1 MTHNAA
7 IYALGHE
14 PIGKLLIRYSLPAI
28 AGMAAISLYNVIDSA
43 FIGHGVGAY
52 ALSALAVAFPIMN
65 LGVALGT
72 LVGLGGAS
80 ACSILLGRK
89 DRAGAYR
96 VLGHCTVLSL
106 LFGVVFGWGIIP
118 FLDQLLIL
126 FGAGDET
133 LPYAYDFM
141 LICLLIQPLTYCL
154 FNLNNLIRATGYPKK
169 AMNSLLLSVGCNVVL
184 APVFIFWLQWG
195 MTGAALATALS
206 QLVALVWVLKHFL
219 NTKSSIHF
227 IRGIFKPEL
236 ALVSRICFL
245 GLPPCVVNA
254 GGCVVTILVNYQLL
268 AYGGD
273 MAVGAFGIINRLLI
287 LFGMLVVGITQ
298 GMQPIAGYNLG
309 SGHYT
314 RVKQVLRFAV
324 YAATAVTTVA
334 FVGSELTPQ
343 WIVAFFTDETA
354 LSVIAVEGMRICV
367 MIFPLVGSQIVI
379 GNFFQAIGHPKLSV
393 FLSMTRQILF
403 LVPLLFILPCRY
415 GLSGVWYSYAVS
427 DALSIVLGFAVLYHF
442 MRRFMPASLKEE

>member
-1 MTHNAA
+1 MAQNSA

-14 PIGKLLIRYSLPAI
+14 SVGKLLIQYSLPAI

-72 LVGLGGAS
+72 LVGLGGS
-80 ACSILLGRK
+80 STCSIMLGRK

-96 VLGHCTVLSL
+96 VLGHCVILSL
-106 LFGVVFGWGIIP
+106 LFGVVFGWGVLP

-126 FGAGDET
+126 FGASNET
-133 LPYAYDFM
+133 LPYAHDFM

-154 FNLNNLIRATGYPKK
+154 FNLNHLIRATGYPKK
-169 AMNSLLLSVGCNVVL
+169 AMNSLLLSVASNVVL
-184 APVFIFWLQWG
+184 APVFIFWFQWG

-206 QLVALVWVLKHFL
+206 QLIALVWVLSHFL
-219 NTKSSIHF
+219 NSKSSIHF
-227 IRGIFKPEL
+227 IYGIYKLERS
-236 ALVSRICFL
+236 LVSRICFL
-245 GLPPCVVNA
+245 GLPPCIVNA

-268 AYGGD
+268 ACGGD

-298 GMQPIAGYNLG
+298 GMQPIAGFNLG
-309 SGHYT
+309 AGHYD
-314 RVKQVLRFAV
+314 RVKQVLRYAIYVATVITTIAFA
-324 YAATAVTTVA
+324 
-334 FVGSELTPQ
+334 GSELAPQ
-343 WIVAFFTDETA
+343 WIVAFFTDEPQ

-403 LVPLLFILPCRY
+403 LVPLLIVLPGWY
-415 GLSGVWYSYAVS
+415 GLSGVWYSYALS
-427 DALSIVLGFAVLYHF
+427 DALSIVLGFGVLYCF
-442 MRRFMPASLKEE
+442 MRRFMPASLKVE